1 MVEIKPD
8 ELLYKL
14 QQHKEIPQTQVLV
27 LYGEEEDYHN
37 SILAA
42 VPDYIFA
49 DTATSDRSIESFE
62 KDTNIAELAAVINTY
77 PFFGG
82 KSLVLVRDEGL
93 WGKKSSKSKNNGEAE
108 AESAAAKKRLEQLTR
123 IMTDVP
129 EYCFVVIST
138 KGLDRR
144 TKFYKEI
151 KDKAL
156 LCACDRLKLRDV
168 QGWLHTQEAV
178 YGARFTPDAV
188 GTLMSYLEPVSDD
201 IPLGIL
207 RQEIAKL
214 ALYAGERRQWT
225 RQDVLDIFSPL
236 ANPSAFA
243 VNNAIMGG
251 KVQEALEILAIEAK
265 RGAYNILPIIGMVAA
280 KLRQVLRYLELKRQ
294 GLDQKAIMDAIGV
307 KNPYAYK
314 FLAQDSRRFKE
325 ERVRQA
331 LLDIA
336 DLNSGIRR
344 GGRTYSRLEEILL
357 QLLS

>member
-1 MVEIKPD
+1 MEIKPD

-14 QQHKEIPQTQVLV
+14 QQHKQLPPAQVLV

-42 VPDYIFA
+42 IPDYLFA
-49 DTATSDRSIESFE
+49 DTAASDRSIESFE

-82 KSLVLVRDEGL
+82 RSLVLVRDEGL
-93 WGKKSSKSKNNGEAE
+93 WGKKPAKSKTDGEAE
-108 AESAAAKKRLEQLTR
+108 AESAAAKKRLEQLTQ

-168 QGWLHTQEAV
+168 QEWLHTQESL
-178 YGARFTPDAV
+178 YGARFTPDAI

-214 ALYAGERRQWT
+214 ALYAGGRRQWT
-225 RQDVLDIFSPL
+225 RQDVLDILAPL

-243 VNNAIMGG
+243 INNAIMGG
-251 KVQEALEILAIEAK
+251 KLEEALEILAIEAK
-265 RGAYNILPIIGMVAA
+265 RGTYNILPIIGMAA
-280 KLRQVLRYLELKRQ
+280 SKLRQVLRYKELKRQ

-314 FLAQDSRRFKE
+314 YLAQDSRRFSE

-331 LLDIA
+331 LIDMA
-336 DLNSGIRR
+336 DLNSGLRR
-344 GGRTYSRLEEILL
+344 GGRSYSRLEEILL

>member
-1 MVEIKPD
+1 MEIKPD

-14 QQHKEIPQTQVLV
+14 QQHKQLPPAQVLV

-42 VPDYIFA
+42 IPDYLFA
-49 DTATSDRSIESFE
+49 DTAASDRSIESFE

-82 KSLVLVRDEGL
+82 RSLVLVRDEGL
-93 WGKKSSKSKNNGEAE
+93 WGKKPAKSKTDGEAE
-108 AESAAAKKRLEQLTR
+108 AEGAAAKKRLEQLTQ

-168 QGWLHTQEAV
+168 QEWLHTQESL
-178 YGARFTPDAV
+178 YGARFTPDAI

-207 RQEIAKL
+207 RQEIDKL
-214 ALYAGERRQWT
+214 ALYAGGRRQWT
-225 RQDVLDIFSPL
+225 RQDVLDILAPL

-243 VNNAIMGG
+243 INNAIMGG
-251 KVQEALEILAIEAK
+251 KLEEALEILAIEAK
-265 RGAYNILPIIGMVAA
+265 RGTYNILPIIGMAA
-280 KLRQVLRYLELKRQ
+280 SKLRQVLRYKELKRQ

-314 FLAQDSRRFKE
+314 YLAQDSRRFSE

-331 LLDIA
+331 LIDMA
-336 DLNSGIRR
+336 DLNSGLRR
-344 GGRTYSRLEEILL
+344 GGRSYSRLEEILL

>member
-1 MVEIKPD
+1 MEIKPD

-14 QQHKEIPQTQVLV
+14 QQHKQLPPAQVLV

-42 VPDYIFA
+42 IPDYLFA
-49 DTATSDRSIESFE
+49 DTAASDRSIESFE

-82 KSLVLVRDEGL
+82 RSLVLVRDEGL
-93 WGKKSSKSKNNGEAE
+93 WGKKPAKSKTDGEAE
-108 AESAAAKKRLEQLTR
+108 AEGAAAKKRLEQLTQ

-168 QGWLHTQEAV
+168 QEWLHTQESL
-178 YGARFTPDAV
+178 YGARFTPDAI

-214 ALYAGERRQWT
+214 ALYAGGRRQWT
-225 RQDVLDIFSPL
+225 RQDVLDILAPL

-243 VNNAIMGG
+243 INNAIMGG
-251 KVQEALEILAIEAK
+251 KLEEALEILAIEAK
-265 RGAYNILPIIGMVAA
+265 RGTYNILPIIGMAA
-280 KLRQVLRYLELKRQ
+280 SKLRQVLRYKELKRQ

-314 FLAQDSRRFKE
+314 YLAQDSRRFSE

-331 LLDIA
+331 LIDMA
-336 DLNSGIRR
+336 DLNSGLRR
-344 GGRTYSRLEEILL
+344 GGRSYSRLEEILL

>member
-1 MVEIKPD
+1 MEIKPD

-14 QQHKEIPQTQVLV
+14 QQHKQLPPAQVLV

-42 VPDYIFA
+42 VPDYVFA
-49 DTATSDRSIESFE
+49 DTAASDRSIESFE

-93 WGKKSSKSKNNGEAE
+93 WGKKASKSKADGETE
-108 AESAAAKKRLEQLTR
+108 AESAAAKKRLEQLTQ

-168 QGWLHTQEAV
+168 QEWLHTQESL
-178 YGARFTPDAV
+178 YGVRFTPDAI

-225 RQDVLDIFSPL
+225 RQDVLDIFAPL
-236 ANPSAFA
+236 GNPSAFA
-243 VNNAIMGG
+243 INNAIMGG
-251 KVQEALEILAIEAK
+251 KLQEALEILNIEAK
-265 RGAYNILPIIGMVAA
+265 RGPYNILPIIGMLAS
-280 KLRQVLRYLELKRQ
+280 KLRQVLRYKELKRQ

-314 FLAQDSRRFKE
+314 FLAQDSRRFSE

-331 LLDIA
+331 LIDMA

>member
-1 MVEIKPD
+1 MEIKPD

-14 QQHKEIPQTQVLV
+14 QQHKQLPPAQVLV

-42 VPDYIFA
+42 IPDYLFA
-49 DTATSDRSIESFE
+49 DTAASDRSIESFE

-82 KSLVLVRDEGL
+82 RSLVLVRDEGL
-93 WGKKSSKSKNNGEAE
+93 WGKKPAKSKTDGEAE
-108 AESAAAKKRLEQLTR
+108 AESAAAKKRLEQLTQ

-168 QGWLHTQEAV
+168 QEWLHTQESL
-178 YGARFTPDAV
+178 YGARFTPDAI

-214 ALYAGERRQWT
+214 ALYAGGRRQWT
-225 RQDVLDIFSPL
+225 RQDVLDILAPL

-243 VNNAIMGG
+243 INNAIMGG
-251 KVQEALEILAIEAK
+251 KLEEALEILAIEAK
-265 RGAYNILPIIGMVAA
+265 RGPYNILPIIGMAA
-280 KLRQVLRYLELKRQ
+280 SKLRQVLRYKELKRQ

-314 FLAQDSRRFKE
+314 YLAQDSRRFSE

-331 LLDIA
+331 LIDMA
-336 DLNSGIRR
+336 DLNSGLRR
-344 GGRTYSRLEEILL
+344 GGRSYSRLEEILL

>member
-1 MVEIKPD
+1 MEIKPD

-14 QQHKEIPQTQVLV
+14 QQHKELPAAQVLV
-27 LYGEEEDYHN
+27 LCGEEEYYHN

-42 VPDYIFA
+42 LPDYIFA
-49 DTATSDRSIESFE
+49 DTAASDRSIESFE
-62 KDTNIAELAAVINTY
+62 KDTSIAELAVAINTY

-93 WGKKSSKSKNNGEAE
+93 WGKRSAKSKAGDEGEAE
-108 AESAAAKKRLEQLTR
+108 GTAAKARLEQLTQL
-123 IMTDVP
+123 MTDVP

-138 KGLDRR
+138 KSLDKR
-144 TKFYKEI
+144 TKFYKEL

-156 LCACDRLKLRDV
+156 ICACDRLKLRDV
-168 QGWLHTQEAV
+168 QQWLHTQEAF
-178 YGARFTPDAV
+178 YGARFTPDAI
-188 GTLMSYLEPVSDD
+188 GTVMNYLEPVSDD

-207 RQEIAKL
+207 QQEIAKL

-225 RQDVLDIFSPL
+225 RQDVLDIFAPL
-236 ANPSAFA
+236 GNPSAFA
-243 VNNAIMGG
+243 IINAIMAG
-251 KVQEALEILAIEAK
+251 KLQEALEILSIEAR

-280 KLRQVLRYLELKRQ
+280 KLRQVLRYKELKRQ
-294 GLDQKAIMDAIGV
+294 GMDQKAIMDAIGV

-314 FLAQDSRRFKE
+314 FLAQDSRRFSE

-331 LLDIA
+331 LVDMT
-336 DLNSGIRR
+336 DLNSGLRR
-344 GGRTYSRLEEILL
+344 GGRSYSKLEEILL

>member
-1 MVEIKPD
+1 MEIKPD

-14 QQHKEIPQTQVLV
+14 QQHKQLPPAQVLV

-42 VPDYIFA
+42 IPDYIFA
-49 DTATSDRSIESFE
+49 DTAASDRSIESFE

-93 WGKKSSKSKNNGEAE
+93 WGKKLVNSKADGDAE
-108 AESAAAKKRLEQLTR
+108 AESAAAKKRLEQLTQ

-168 QGWLHTQEAV
+168 QEWLHTQESL
-178 YGARFTPDAV
+178 YGARFTPDAI

-207 RQEIAKL
+207 RQEIVKL
-214 ALYAGERRQWT
+214 ALYAGGRRQWT
-225 RQDVLDIFSPL
+225 RQDVVDIFAPL

-243 VNNAIMGG
+243 INNAIMGG
-251 KVQEALEILAIEAK
+251 KLEEALEILAIEAK
-265 RGAYNILPIIGMVAA
+265 RGQYNILPIIGMVAS
-280 KLRQVLRYLELKRQ
+280 KLRQVLRYKELKRQ

-314 FLAQDSRRFKE
+314 YLAQDSRRFSE

-331 LLDIA
+331 LIAIA
-336 DLNSGIRR
+336 DLNSGLRR
-344 GGRTYSRLEEILL
+344 GGRSYSRLEEILL

>member
-1 MVEIKPD
+1 MEIKPD

-265 RGAYNILPIIGMVAA
+265 RGSYNILPIIGMVAA

-325 ERVRQA
+325 ERVSQA

>member
-1 MVEIKPD
+1 MEIKPD

-236 ANPSAFA
+236 ANSSAFA

>member
-1 MVEIKPD
+1 MEIKPD

-14 QQHKEIPQTQVLV
+14 QQHKQLPPAQVLV

-42 VPDYIFA
+42 IPDYLFA
-49 DTATSDRSIESFE
+49 DTAASDRSIESFE

-82 KSLVLVRDEGL
+82 RSLVLVRDEGL
-93 WGKKSSKSKNNGEAE
+93 WGKKPAKSKTDGEAE
-108 AESAAAKKRLEQLTR
+108 AESAAAKKRLEQLTQ

-168 QGWLHTQEAV
+168 QEWLHTQESL
-178 YGARFTPDAV
+178 YGARFTPDAI

-214 ALYAGERRQWT
+214 ALYAGGRRQWT
-225 RQDVLDIFSPL
+225 RQDVLDILAPL

-243 VNNAIMGG
+243 INNAIMGG
-251 KVQEALEILAIEAK
+251 KLEEALEILAIEAK
-265 RGAYNILPIIGMVAA
+265 RGPYNILPIIGMAA
-280 KLRQVLRYLELKRQ
+280 SKLRQVLRYKELKRQ
-294 GLDQKAIMDAIGV
+294 GFDQKAIMDAIGV

-314 FLAQDSRRFKE
+314 YLAQDSRRFSE

-331 LLDIA
+331 LIDMA
-336 DLNSGIRR
+336 DLNSGLRR
-344 GGRTYSRLEEILL
+344 GGRSYSRLEEILL